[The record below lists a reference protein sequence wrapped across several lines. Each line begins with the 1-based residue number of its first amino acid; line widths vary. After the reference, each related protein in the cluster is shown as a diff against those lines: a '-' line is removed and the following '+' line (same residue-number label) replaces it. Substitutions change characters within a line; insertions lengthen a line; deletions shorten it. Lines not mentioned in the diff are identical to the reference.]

1 MTKKIPAPL
10 ISVLS
15 DNLPNLETHASLDS
29 LFFYADAPGDL
40 STSDLSK
47 PKKVLAWIREVNK
60 QSEEPLVVLGKLIE
74 GYMELPERE
83 QDSKSD
89 WSTIISFQDP
99 KLEFKGK
106 LSQNLEQCN
115 LQYITGGFV
124 SDGRASQ
131 SKTLKELIEGRNYSA
146 VEVEF
151 ERALNNVNAN
161 PREAVSAASNILE
174 SICKTYIDEEGLE
187 MPHKQDLQ
195 NVWKVVRNDLGFDP
209 GSKEDDDVKRILS
222 GVLSIVDG
230 IGALRTHASSAHGQG
245 AQIYNLLPRHARL
258 AIHSAHTIALFILE
272 TWKEKD
278 KQVN

>member
-1 MTKKIPAPL
+1 MQIPAPI

-29 LFFYADAPGDL
+29 LFFYANAPGDL

-47 PKKVLAWIREVNK
+47 SKKVQAWLREVNK
-60 QSEEPLVVLGKLIE
+60 QADEPLSILGKLIE
-74 GYMELPERE
+74 SYMEIPKPEG
-83 QDSKSD
+83 KPV
-89 WSTIISFQDP
+89 WSPVLSFPEP
-99 KLEFKGK
+99 KQAFKEI
-106 LSQNLEQCN
+106 LVQTLEQCN
-115 LQYITGGFV
+115 LQYISGGFV

-131 SKTLKELIEGRNYSA
+131 SKSLKELIEGKNYSA
-146 VEVEF
+146 VEAEF

-174 SICKTYIDEEGLE
+174 SICKTYIDEQGLD
-187 MPHKQDLQ
+187 MPKKQDLK
-195 NVWKVVRNDLGFDP
+195 NVWTVVRNDLGFDP

-245 AQIYNLLPRHARL
+245 TKMYNLQPRHARL
-258 AIHSAHTIALFILE
+258 AIHSAHTIALFVLE
-272 TWKEKD
+272 TWDGKEK
-278 KQVN
+278 